1 MRTIDVTVW
10 RLADPV
16 WIIPCRR
23 SECWQVLCS
32 HKNVSVNGRH
42 DGQRRYSCTI
52 ATNRISITAAIIP
65 ILTMATYFA
74 HFYDFAGCNTAIY
87 QDCSL
92 PSRVTTKMTSQGF
105 SHDTNVE
112 HENENECV
120 LRTIESSHNCEQLRR
135 SSQRILAAL
144 AASLPIFERS
154 PAPSPPPS
162 EERNAFQEEQKT
174 KMELPRHEN
183 VGPTESS
190 RAKYAWHK
198 VTDSSAA

>member
-1 MRTIDVTVW
+1 M
-10 RLADPV
+10 LA
-16 WIIPCRR
+16 
-23 SECWQVLCS
+23 SSLFSQECLT
-32 HKNVSVNGRH
+32 VNGRH

-52 ATNRISITAAIIP
+52 AINRISIIAAIIA
-65 ILTMATYFA
+65 ILTTVTYFA

-87 QDCSL
+87 QDCGL

-105 SHDTNVE
+105 SQDTNVE
-112 HENENECV
+112 DENENESV
-120 LRTIESSHNCEQLRR
+120 LRTIESSHDCEQLRR

-174 KMELPRHEN
+174 KNGIATPRKGQAN
-183 VGPTESS
+183 RVQP
-190 RAKYAWHK
+190 R
-198 VTDSSAA
+198 